1 MFVNTELARRDDEEH
16 LHAQHVSASL
26 SAASHVARK
35 QPLLRET
42 AARGLSFHPQNSTN
56 TDLRQTLGSVSH
68 NATSIPQP
76 ASAMKRSTSTSN
88 LQAPHTTQ
96 HIRTTS
102 MGGSHRMSLA
112 PNRPAQP
119 VFQRSSSG
127 TNLAEMGGFSTVQRP
142 STANFFASTGRKSY
156 APVTS
161 TPAPHPQMQNLADST
176 QRRSSV
182 YTARQSQAGFGP
194 QTRQSFFST
203 APPAP
208 SNAQVIDPR
217 RLKDGPTRQQMGTEL
232 LEFLS
237 QRNFEMEVKHTL
249 SHKSVT
255 NPIQKDFDTMFQF
268 LYHCIDPSYRFQ
280 KKMDVEVPP
289 LLKQLRYPFEKH
301 ISKSGLGAVGGNNW
315 PVFLGLLHW
324 IMGLARMMEEYS
336 TGVYDGACVE
346 AGFDVSA
353 DRITFTFLG
362 DAYREWLSMDEEDES
377 EEEAQRRLQ
386 PHVDAMARKFEEGN
400 RANLEQ
406 VAQLE
411 AEGKEL
417 ERQIEELSRSAPKL
431 AKLDE
436 TIKILEEDRAKFEAY
451 NASME
456 TKVEKYLHR
465 AEVLREEME
474 KYELELQEAEQER
487 AELQR
492 RVDEQGLSISDID
505 RMNGERERLQ
515 KGVETTSAR
524 LEEAKDRT
532 SKKEAETGEK
542 LDELE
547 GVVEGYNG
555 LGWKVGI
562 IPSTASNASGEE
574 YELRLRLNKGPD
586 FSASQSA
593 ASQQQG
599 EGSDRLLADAAS
611 GYQAKDLLPS
621 TDLRALKA
629 LLHSLRKSVSDRRTT
644 LQEADLASL
653 DLLDKT
659 REALDDKN
667 AELES
672 LSHRVRLAQEEFE
685 GLRESAGARAMSEEG
700 KIEGLERELGI
711 LRRGLGE
718 VWEEGVV
725 GEVGVELAY
734 EQLQV
739 SAGKLREDMHT
750 ELERMLNEVIKFK
763 IHIQGSLERQE
774 EFVAGEVEREVE
786 ERLEA
791 EAGGAE
797 GKGEGW
803 EEEWDS
809 KMEIDDE

>member
-1 MFVNTELARRDDEEH
+1 MSQESNLFSVRR
-16 LHAQHVSASL
+16 
-26 SAASHVARK
+26 
-35 QPLLRET
+35 PREVRT
-42 AARGLSFHPQNSTN
+42 PIPQNSTP

-76 ASAMKRSTSTSN
+76 ASAMKRSTSTSG

-112 PNRPAQP
+112 PNGPAQP

-127 TNLAEMGGFSTVQRP
+127 TNLAEMAGFSTVQRP
-142 STANFFASTGRKSY
+142 STANFFASTGGRKSY

-161 TPAPHPQMQNLADST
+161 TPAPHPMQNLGDST

-208 SNAQVIDPR
+208 TNAQVIDPR

-237 QRNFEMEVKHTL
+237 QRNFEMEMKHTL

-474 KYELELQEAEQER
+474 KYELELQEAEAER

-492 RVDEQGLSISDID
+492 KVDEQGLSIQDID

-532 SKKEAETGEK
+532 SKKEAETGGN

-547 GVVEGYNG
+547 GVVESYNG
-555 LGWKVGI
+555 IGWKVGI
-562 IPSTASNASGEE
+562 IPSTASNAAGEE
-574 YELRLRLNKGPD
+574 YELRLRVNKGPG

-593 ASQQQG
+593 SQSQQQ
-599 EGSDRLLADAAS
+599 EISDRLLADPTS
-611 GYQAKDLLPS
+611 GYQARNLLGE
-621 TDLRALKA
+621 TDLRALKS

-685 GLRESAGARAMSEEG
+685 GLRESAGARAMGEEG
-700 KIEGLERELGI
+700 KIEGLERELGR

-718 VWEEGVV
+718 VWEEGVG

-739 SAGKLREDMHT
+739 SAGKLREELHT

-786 ERLEA
+786 EQQEVG
-791 EAGGAE
+791 AGGVE
-797 GKGEGW
+797 GKGEDW
-803 EEEWDS
+803 EEEGDS
-809 KMEIDDE
+809 KMEINDE

>member
-1 MFVNTELARRDDEEH
+1 MSQESNLFSVRR
-16 LHAQHVSASL
+16 
-26 SAASHVARK
+26 
-35 QPLLRET
+35 PRE
-42 AARGLSFHPQNSTN
+42 
-56 TDLRQTLGSVSH
+56 TLGSVSH

-88 LQAPHTTQ
+88 LQAPYTTQ

-142 STANFFASTGRKSY
+142 STANFLASTGRKSY

-161 TPAPHPQMQNLADST
+161 TPAPHPMQNLGDST

-203 APPAP
+203 APPPPLNAAP
-208 SNAQVIDPR
+208 IDPR
-217 RLKDGPTRQQMGTEL
+217 RLKDSPTRQQMGTEL

-237 QRNFEMEVKHTL
+237 QRNFELETKHTL

-324 IMGLARMMEEYS
+324 IMGLAKMMEQYS
-336 TGVYDGACVE
+336 TGVYDDACIE
-346 AGFDVSA
+346 AGYDVSA

-406 VAQLE
+406 VAMLE

-487 AELQR
+487 GELQR
-492 RVDEQGLSISDID
+492 RVDEQGLSIQDID

-532 SKKEAETGEK
+532 SKKEAETGGK
-542 LDELE
+542 LEELE

-555 LGWKVGI
+555 IGWKVGI
-562 IPSTASNASGEE
+562 IPSTASNAAGEE
-574 YELRLRLNKGPD
+574 SELRLRVNKGPD
-586 FSASQSA
+586 FSASQSVMQ
-593 ASQQQG
+593 SQQ
-599 EGSDRLLADAAS
+599 ESSDRLLKDAGT
-611 GYQAKDLLPS
+611 GYQGRDLLGE

-629 LLHSLRKSVSDRRTT
+629 LLHGLRKSVSDRRTT

-685 GLRESAGARAMSEEG
+685 GLRESAGARAMGEEG
-700 KIEGLERELGI
+700 KIEGLERELGR

-718 VWEEGVV
+718 VWEEGVG

-786 ERLEA
+786 EQQEA
-791 EAGGAE
+791 EQGVW
-797 GKGEGW
+797 GKGEEGGGNG
-803 EEEWDS
+803 EGDEDS
-809 KMEIDDE
+809 KMELDE